1 MQGTIYTQITDELH
15 KMTEQTK
22 IHTYSSFFATL
33 SSVKEIKGEDN
44 IYAIDSNQR
53 ACQTV
58 PRYKGRQ

>member
-33 SSVKEIKGEDN
+33 SSVKEIKGEDS
-44 IYAIDSNQR
+44 IYAID
-53 ACQTV
+53 
-58 PRYKGRQ
+58 